1 MFGLKNQPTPE
12 WLIVGLG
19 NPERKYFKNRH
30 NAGFICI
37 DALASEHNI
46 KINNLKFNALTGIGS
61 INGKCCMLM
70 KPQTYM
76 NSSGEAVIQAVERYN
91 IPAER
96 VIVISDDVSFEVG
109 STRIRRNGSS
119 GGQNGIKNIIL
130 MLDSENFP
138 RIKVGV
144 GKRPDDV
151 SMVDWVLSDFTESE
165 LTKIDEAAERVSGA
179 VYEIVGGDIDTAM
192 GKYNLIF

>member
-1 MFGLKNQPTPE
+1 MLGFKKKPTPE

-37 DALASEHNI
+37 DALAREHNI

-61 INGKCCMLM
+61 INGRICMLM

-76 NSSGEAVIQAVERYN
+76 NSSGEAVIQAVEQYN
-91 IPAER
+91 IPVEN
-96 VIVISDDVSFEVG
+96 VIVISDDVSFSVG

-144 GKRPDDV
+144 GKRPDET

-165 LTKIDEAAERVSGA
+165 LKLIGEAAEHVSGA
-179 VYEIVGGDIDTAM
+179 VFDIIGGDIDAAM
-192 GKYNLIF
+192 GKHNRII

>member
-1 MFGLKNQPTPE
+1 MFGIKKTPTPE
-12 WLIVGLG
+12 WLIIGLG
-19 NPERKYFKNRH
+19 NPEKKYFKNRH

-37 DALASEHNI
+37 DALAKEHNI
-46 KINNLKFNALTGIGS
+46 KINNLKFNALTGIGT

-76 NSSGEAVIQAVERYN
+76 NSSGEAAIQAVERYN
-91 IPAER
+91 IPVEK
-96 VIVISDDVSFEVG
+96 VIVISDDVSFSVG

-144 GKRPDDV
+144 GKRPEDV
-151 SMVDWVLSDFTESE
+151 SMVDWVLSDFTEGE
-165 LTKIDEAAERVSGA
+165 LKLIDEAAARVGGA
-179 VYEIVGGDIDTAM
+179 ICEIVGGDIDAAM
-192 GKYNLIF
+192 GKYNLIR